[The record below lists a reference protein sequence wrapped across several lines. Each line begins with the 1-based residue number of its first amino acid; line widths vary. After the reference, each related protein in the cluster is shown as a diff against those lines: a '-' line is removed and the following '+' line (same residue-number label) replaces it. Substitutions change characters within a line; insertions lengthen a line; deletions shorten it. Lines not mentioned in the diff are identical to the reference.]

1 MTTRAIAL
9 VDVNN
14 FYVSCERVFNP
25 KLEGKPVVVLS
36 NNDGCVISR
45 SQEAKALGI
54 GMAEPWFKLR
64 DIAEQYKVI
73 AYSSN
78 YALYADMST
87 RVMSLL
93 ADFGRNQEIY
103 SIDEC
108 FLDLSGTRGPG
119 LLAHAQRIRSTI
131 RQWTGLPTCVGVGS
145 TKTLAKLA
153 NQIAKE
159 ASEHGGVCDLNT
171 MPENEREAHFAR
183 MPASWVWGVGRRLT
197 AKLEQLGIRSV
208 RDLRDA
214 DTAMLRKRFSVA
226 MEKTVRELNGI
237 ACLEFEDTSA
247 PRQQIL
253 TSRSFGYYVTD
264 KRELREAVTQY
275 ITRAAEKLRR
285 QISLANTLHIY
296 IRTSPHNRDNRDY
309 SPGIT
314 LPLQQATDD
323 TLLLVQAGLY
333 GLEQIYRPG
342 YSYQKA
348 GVVLGNLTPRT
359 LVQGELFAERDERRE
374 RLMAT
379 IDTINRRMGRATIR
393 SAAEGHTHAWKMRSA
408 YKSPSYTTRWEDI
421 LVVNA

>member
-1 MTTRAIAL
+1 MTARAIAL

-64 DIAEQYKVI
+64 DLAERHHVI
-73 AYSSN
+73 AHSSN
-78 YALYADMST
+78 YALYADMSN

-93 ADFGRNQEIY
+93 ADFGRDQEIY

-108 FLDLSGTRGPG
+108 FLDLSGMRGPA
-119 LLAHAQRIRSTI
+119 LLTHAQRIRHTI

-153 NQIAKE
+153 NLIAKRDPDRD
-159 ASEHGGVCDLNT
+159 GVCDLGA
-171 MPENEREAHFAR
+171 MPESEREAHFAS
-183 MPASWVWGVGRRLT
+183 MPAAWVWGVGRRL
-197 AKLEQLGIRSV
+197 AAQLEQAGIHSV

-214 DTAMLRKRFSVA
+214 DVAMLRKRFSVT
-226 MEKTVRELNGI
+226 MEKTVRELNGV
-237 ACLEFEDTSA
+237 ACLAFEDTSA

-264 KRELREAVTQY
+264 KRELQEAVTQY

-285 QISLANTLHIY
+285 QASLANTLHLY

-314 LPLQQATDD
+314 LPLQHATDD
-323 TLLLVQAGLY
+323 TLQLVQAGLY
-333 GLEQIYRPG
+333 GLERIFRPG

-348 GVVLGNLTPRT
+348 GVMLGGLTPRT
-359 LVQGELFAERDERRE
+359 RMQGDLFAERDDRRA

-379 IDTINRRMGRATIR
+379 IDTINHRMGRATIR

-408 YKSPSYTTRWEDI
+408 YKSPGYTTCWKDI

>member
-1 MTTRAIAL
+1 MTARAIAL

-64 DIAEQYKVI
+64 DIAEQHQVI

-78 YALYADMST
+78 YALYADMSN

-108 FLDLSGTRGPG
+108 FLDLSGMHGPA
-119 LLAHAQRIRSTI
+119 LLTHAQRIRGTI

-153 NQIAKE
+153 NQLAKGNPRW
-159 ASEHGGVCDLNT
+159 GGVCDLDA

-183 MPASWVWGVGRRLT
+183 MPVSWVWGVGRRLA

-214 DTAMLRKRFSVA
+214 DTAMLRKRFSVT

-237 ACLEFEDTSA
+237 ACLAFEDTSA

-253 TSRSFGYYVTD
+253 TSRSFGYYVTN

-285 QISLANTLHIY
+285 QASLANTLHVY
-296 IRTSPHNRDNRDY
+296 IRTSPHNRDNKDY
-309 SPGIT
+309 SQGIT
-314 LPLQQATDD
+314 LPLQPATDD
-323 TLLLVQAGLY
+323 TLRLVQVGLY

-348 GVVLGNLTPRT
+348 GVMLGELTPRT
-359 LVQGELFAERDERRE
+359 LIQGQLFAERDERRG

-393 SAAEGHTHAWKMRSA
+393 SAAEGYTHAWKMRSA
-408 YKSPSYTTRWEDI
+408 HKSPSYTTSWKDI

>member
-1 MTTRAIAL
+1 MTARAIAL

-25 KLEGKPVVVLS
+25 KLEGRPVVVLS

-54 GMAEPWFKLR
+54 KMAQPWFQLQ
-64 DIAEQYKVI
+64 DLAEREAVM

-78 YALYADMST
+78 YALYADMSN
-87 RVMSLL
+87 RVMTLL

-108 FLDLSGTRGPG
+108 FLDLSGMHSAA
-119 LLAHAQRIRSTI
+119 LLPHACHIRKSI
-131 RQWTGLPTCVGVGS
+131 RQWTGLPTCVGIGA

-153 NQIAKE
+153 NQIAKQDVQRE
-159 ASEHGGVCDLNT
+159 GVCDLNT
-171 MPENEREAHFAR
+171 MSKQEREAHCAR
-183 MPASWVWGVGRRLT
+183 IPASWVWGIGRRLA
-197 AKLEQLGIRSV
+197 AKLEDLRIHTV

-214 DTAMLRKRFSVA
+214 DPAMLRKRFSVTL
-226 MEKTVRELNGI
+226 EKTVRELNGI

-264 KRELREAVTQY
+264 KQELREAMTQY

-285 QISLANTLHIY
+285 QSSLANTLHVY
-296 IRTSPHNRDNRDY
+296 IRTSPHNSDGKHY
-309 SPGIT
+309 TPGIT
-314 LPLQQATDD
+314 LPLQQATDN
-323 TLLLVQAGLY
+323 TLHLIRAGLY
-333 GLEQIYRPG
+333 GLERIYQPG

-348 GVVLGNLTPRT
+348 GVVLGDLMPRT
-359 LVQGELFAERDERRE
+359 TVQGNLFGERDDRRE
-374 RLMAT
+374 KLMAT
-379 IDTINRRMGRATIR
+379 LDTINHRMGRATVR
-393 SAAEGHTHAWKMRSA
+393 SAAEGYTQTWKMRSA
-408 YKSPSYTTRWEDI
+408 YKSKSYTTRWDDI
-421 LVVNA
+421 LVVQA